1 MLLLVGYTSRHVHR
15 VVRGMNV
22 IVAVCCSGRQ
32 VYLDITVKVMQK
44 WRTSEKVLE
53 EYGY

>member
-1 MLLLVGYTSRHVHR
+1 MADWCSAGEARRSEQGRR
-15 VVRGMNV
+15 V
-22 IVAVCCSGRQ
+22 AAPGRP
-32 VYLDITVKVMQK
+32 VYLDITVKVMPK

>member
-1 MLLLVGYTSRHVHR
+1 MFLSR
-15 VVRGMNV
+15 
-22 IVAVCCSGRQ
+22 APYAAAGRQ

>member
-1 MLLLVGYTSRHVHR
+1 MICRSLFPCDDV
-15 VVRGMNV
+15 
-22 IVAVCCSGRQ
+22 GRQ